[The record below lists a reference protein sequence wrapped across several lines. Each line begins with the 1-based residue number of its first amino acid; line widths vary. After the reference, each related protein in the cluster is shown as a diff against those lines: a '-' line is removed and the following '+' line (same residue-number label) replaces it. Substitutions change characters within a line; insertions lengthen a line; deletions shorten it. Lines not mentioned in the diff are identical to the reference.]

1 MNNETIQNL
10 RRAGFIVKLQGK
22 EFVLF
27 AGLQVLARELG
38 LKSIETELIS
48 IDKEDQITT
57 TDDKTTIIK
66 ATGLTIFKATV
77 IGNEGYG
84 PAEAIGDDVDCDGAW
99 ALKRRVDPSIKG
111 VHRTPDGATARFGL
125 DFSSRAMSWNG
136 QREFTRMY
144 EVFNR
149 RAENDRLKSIMSR

>member
-77 IGNEGYG
+77 IGDMGAFTSYG
-84 PAEAIGDDVDCDGAW
+84 DASPKNVGRMIAPHLIRMAETRAIARALRLYCAIGMT
-99 ALKRRVDPSIKG
+99 SIEELGGGK
-111 VHRTPDGATARFGL
+111 
-125 DFSSRAMSWNG
+125 
-136 QREFTRMY
+136 
-144 EVFNR
+144 
-149 RAENDRLKSIMSR
+149 